1 MDQSVARVLP
11 SFLKPLHRSHVKIC
25 VSDYEDAIFQHPQPI
40 GAVHAQWWPSV
51 EDVPSK
57 VVLFIPGNPGLLDF
71 YVPFLSAL
79 HAKDHRMAILAH
91 SHAGHTP
98 GLSASPGCH
107 QLLLQIQSA
116 IEAFDGIK
124 AEYGPN
130 IPVIVVGHSIGS
142 WVTLQI
148 LKARSTA
155 ISGIFLLFPTITD
168 IASSP
173 NGRALS
179 WVFPWATMIS
189 RISNILRIL
198 PLPSLLS
205 WIFRSWPAR
214 QRTVLEGLL
223 RSPPSILATLSMAD
237 DEMKLVRGLDTQLL
251 QQNSYKIWMYFAQS
265 DDWVGDSKNVILHS
279 FQLDQNSV
287 RVVHGHHGI
296 PHAYCIEHGE
306 QLADQCFEWLKAL
319 ASVGKMVRSLSPPPL
334 SVVADGA
341 NKTHSQPSY
350 SNLDWHIDIPVL
362 APEVQSTYRPLSEV
376 PINLQGQ
383 QLFKLDEIIGEY
395 EIDNVLYYYA
405 RWQQGIASR
414 FPAEGLRE
422 HLPEVVASYLKRKR
436 RGDFEDFDPSGK
448 DVHPTSRLRDI
459 VTVNRHKVSASYS
472 MISGSSSRSNL
483 DEASDEE
490 IEDSDDE
497 YGQNVRPPRRILRAR
512 AAKSLPFSPRKTR
525 TQATARDSSLDN
537 DWKSAESEEDQPKRR
552 STRTRKTR
560 GFDMANYEDSDAMD
574 VDSGSEAPR
583 SSRLKKKPKRGKASR
598 PAYGSFRSVEDLD
611 YDPCSD
617 EETAPLR
624 KHRDFCEKCHRQ
636 PSHILLNSL
645 KRKKTKGKRKRKDDD
660 LEEDSGD
667 EEEKLT
673 QLGGWVRCLKCPISV
688 HWRCL
693 SSAQRDEIL
702 KAARERDREEW
713 RSTQV
718 HDDVYDEHGQP
729 KPHPDEPKKRP
740 GLEPHQITEFIC
752 SSCMKGGICMG
763 CMDTALETDPSLNK
777 STHDGTQTQDTKSV
791 VDEDVNMED
800 ASKAVTKLADQGISD
815 RLLFR
820 CVLCKRLAHYEHL
833 ARPPDLDA
841 DASVVDVA
849 TWLQREQWRCAD
861 CLSFQDKVEH
871 VLAWR
876 PYPPNAV
883 EPPRPSDEPP
893 NAKASLPREYLVKWV
908 DRSYKRVQ
916 WVPHMWL
923 ASTHFSKLKNFLAS
937 GTKVD
942 LLQEPF
948 GVGEPTEEDQKMDG
962 PSALK
967 TPAESRASSS
977 KPGTDQHTSS
987 PGHLVNAEQYIP
999 PLWSTVDRVLDLVIW
1014 SPMYLRHVQN
1024 SRTKKSRRR
1033 LVKSGDDDDDDG
1045 GNGEENEESL
1055 AAFNEVFKHG
1065 NNPPEKDSETLEEWE
1080 ERTGQTFSMDDIQRV
1095 VFGFFKWSDLGYD
1108 DATWDSPP
1116 RPEDA
1121 SWPAFVNA
1129 VKRFIAARTV
1139 FIKKGTKSVLDRSS
1153 KSWEH
1158 NGYMKQHRDDVKTLD
1173 IGQDPSL
1180 KLMDFQQDGFNW
1192 LCNNWWNGQHCILA
1206 DEMGKT
1212 VQIASFLG
1220 HIIDQFDASPAL
1232 VVVPNSTLPNWV
1244 REFER
1249 WAPNL
1254 RVVPWYGEARARDV
1268 IRKYELFHKDVN
1280 SNRYT
1285 DAKFHVLVTTYEA
1298 VISPKDFGPI
1308 FKKQPRWEVL
1318 IVDEGQRLKS
1328 DASLLFRKLTEL
1340 NTIHRII
1347 MTGTPLNN
1355 NIRELFNLMNFLDP
1369 IEWNDL
1375 EALEKEYAELTDEL
1389 VKELH
1394 TKLRPYFLRRIKS
1407 EVLELPPKNEVIVPV
1422 SMTPLQKE
1430 IYRSILSHNL
1440 DILKGL
1446 TVNGPSAAVSAKK
1459 SRLTNLLM
1467 EMRKCLQHPYIYAS
1481 DIEPPNLTP
1490 QATHEKLI
1498 DASAK
1503 FRLLKQLLPRLKAR
1517 GHRVL
1522 LFSQFVIALDVIEDF
1537 VVGEGYK
1544 CLRLDGNTKSRDRQK
1559 NMDEF
1564 NKPDSEYFIFLL
1576 STRAGGVGI
1585 NLYSADTVIIFDPD
1599 FNPHQAIARS
1609 HRFGQQKTVLVF
1621 KLMVKDSAEERI
1633 MQMGKKKLALEHLIV
1648 KKMED
1653 DDSAG
1658 EDIHS
1663 ILTYGARALFDDSEG
1678 ASKDVIYSDADID
1691 KLIERTEKETQVV
1704 EKKPEGGLSFE
1715 FAKIWSADKDSLEEV
1730 QEADGNDNSWSLTLQ
1745 KIAAEQASTRVTVKA
1760 SGRGVRRKATNVAG
1774 PDAYRENPPTPVK
1787 SKKKASKASSEGS
1800 DYGAAIS
1807 SVSVSSSSSD
1817 DDGIETTYEEPKK
1830 TEGKKRKAKTRSPR
1844 PSTSQHVPYA
1854 ADEVCSLCHTNH
1866 SSSGGECGMTRN
1878 SQDLVAFRS
1887 ALMTGDDGDDT
1898 EDDDDIEARRA
1909 AIKAI
1914 DETLAR
1920 RGEVHLIY
1928 GQPLVPLDKRPAQYP
1943 NTNPPPTSHHPAV
1956 PTIQYGTNAP
1966 APAVAPAIPAYHTSV
1981 FPSTSPIM
1989 LQHPGPSRHK
1999 PKKHKQPFQC
2009 PVCDQQTYHLVKD
2022 CPVVG
2027 YGSHR
2032 IALEIARLDKDPTKA
2047 GVVDILRTIYA
2058 RSVKSEKALGNPSA

>member
-1 MDQSVARVLP
+1 MDTDGH
-11 SFLKPLHRSHVKIC
+11 PLLSSHI
-25 VSDYEDAIFQHPQPI
+25 
-40 GAVHAQWWPSV
+40 
-51 EDVPSK
+51 
-57 VVLFIPGNPGLLDF
+57 IPF
-71 YVPFLSAL
+71 
-79 HAKDHRMAILAH
+79 
-91 SHAGHTP
+91 
-98 GLSASPGCH
+98 
-107 QLLLQIQSA
+107 
-116 IEAFDGIK
+116 
-124 AEYGPN
+124 
-130 IPVIVVGHSIGS
+130 
-142 WVTLQI
+142 
-148 LKARSTA
+148 
-155 ISGIFLLFPTITD
+155 
-168 IASSP
+168 
-173 NGRALS
+173 
-179 WVFPWATMIS
+179 
-189 RISNILRIL
+189 RIL
-198 PLPSLLS
+198 L
-205 WIFRSWPAR
+205 
-214 QRTVLEGLL
+214 G
-223 RSPPSILATLSMAD
+223 
-237 DEMKLVRGLDTQLL
+237 
-251 QQNSYKIWMYFAQS
+251 
-265 DDWVGDSKNVILHS
+265 GD
-279 FQLDQNSV
+279 
-287 RVVHGHHGI
+287 
-296 PHAYCIEHGE
+296 
-306 QLADQCFEWLKAL
+306 
-319 ASVGKMVRSLSPPPL
+319 MVRSLSAL
-334 SVVADGA
+334 SPAPSSLGVVANDA
-341 NKTHSQPSY
+341 RKAKLQPSHT
-350 SNLDWHIDIPVL
+350 NLDWHIDIPVL
-362 APEVQSTYRPLSEV
+362 APEVQSTYRPLNEV
-376 PINLQGQ
+376 PINYSGQ
-383 QLFKLDEIIGEY
+383 QLFELDEIIGEH
-395 EIDNVLYYYA
+395 EIDHVLYYYA
-405 RWQQGIASR
+405 RWKQGFASR
-414 FPAEGLRE
+414 
-422 HLPEVVASYLKRKR
+422 VLKRKG
-436 RGDFEDFDPSGK
+436 RGEFEDFDPSGK
-448 DVHPTSRLRDI
+448 DVHPTSRLRKE
-459 VTVNRHKVSASYS
+459 VTVNKRRSSTAYC
-472 MISGSSSRSNL
+472 MISGSSSRSKLN
-483 DEASDEE
+483 EVSSEE

-497 YGQNVRPPRRILRAR
+497 YEQSLRPPRRILRTR
-512 AAKSLPFSPRKTR
+512 AAKALPFSPRKTR
-525 TQATARDSSLDN
+525 AQDITRDSSIDN
-537 DWKSAESEEDQPKRR
+537 DWKSEESEEDQPKRR

-560 GFDMANYEDSDAMD
+560 GFDTANYEDSDGMD

-583 SSRLKKKPKRGKASR
+583 SSRLKKPKLRKASR

-636 PSHILLNSL
+636 PAHILLNNL

-660 LEEDSGD
+660 LEEESGD

-673 QLGGWVRCLKCPISV
+673 HLGGWVRCLKCPISV

-713 RSTQV
+713 RSTQI
-718 HDDVYDEHGQP
+718 HDDVYDKDGQP
-729 KPHPDEPKKRP
+729 KSHPDEPKKKP
-740 GLEPHQITEFIC
+740 GLEPQQTTEFIC

-763 CMDTALETDPSLNK
+763 CMDTALEADPSLNK
-777 STHDGTQTQDTKSV
+777 QTLEGAQAQDSKPV
-791 VDEDVNMED
+791 VDEDVTMED
-800 ASKAVTKLADQGISD
+800 VPKVATKPADQGISD

-841 DASVVDVA
+841 DASVVEVA
-849 TWLQREQWRCAD
+849 TWLQDEHWRCAD

-923 ASTHFSKLKNFLAS
+923 ASTHFSKLKNFLAG

-942 LLQEPF
+942 LLQEPL
-948 GVGEPTEEDQKMDG
+948 GVGKTVEEAQKVDG

-967 TPAESRASSS
+967 TPEESRASSS
-977 KPGTDQHTSS
+977 KPGTEQHTSS
-987 PGHLVNAEQYIP
+987 PGYLVNAEQYIP

-1014 SPMYLRHVQN
+1014 SPMYLRHAQK
-1024 SRTKKSRRR
+1024 SKAKKSRRR
-1033 LVKSGDDDDDDG
+1033 LVKSGDEDDEDAG
-1045 GNGEENEESL
+1045 MNGEENEESL
-1055 AAFNEVFKHG
+1055 AVFNEVFKHG

-1080 ERTGQTFSMDDIQRV
+1080 ERTGQTFSMDDIKRV

-1121 SWPAFVNA
+1121 SWSAFVNA
-1129 VKRFIAARTV
+1129 VKRFIASRTV
-1139 FIKKGTKSVLDRSS
+1139 FIKKGTKSVLDRNG
-1153 KSWEH
+1153 KGWEH
-1158 NGYMKQHRDDVKTLD
+1158 NGYMKHHRDVVKTLD
-1173 IGQDPSL
+1173 IGQDLSL

-1192 LCNNWWNGQHCILA
+1192 LCSNWWNGQHCILA
-1206 DEMGKT
+1206 DEMGLGKT

-1220 HIIDQFDASPAL
+1220 HIVDKFDASPAL

-1268 IRKYELFHKDVN
+1268 IKKYELFHKDVN
-1280 SNRYT
+1280 TSRYT

-1375 EALEKEYAELTDEL
+1375 GALEKEYTELTDEL

-1481 DIEPPNLTP
+1481 DIEPTNLTP

-1503 FRLLKQLLPRLKAR
+1503 FRLLKQLLQKLKAR
-1517 GHRVL
+1517 GHRIL

-1663 ILTYGARALFDDSEG
+1663 ILTYGAKALFDDSEG
-1678 ASKDVIYSDADID
+1678 ASKDVTYSDADID

-1704 EKKPEGGLSFE
+1704 EKKPEGGFSFE

-1730 QEADGNDNSWSLTLQ
+1730 QETDGNDNSWSLTLQ
-1745 KIAAEQASTRVTVKA
+1745 KIAAEQASARVAEKA

-1787 SKKKASKASSEGS
+1787 SKKKASKNLSDGS

-1807 SVSVSSSSSD
+1807 SASSTSSSSD
-1817 DDGIETTYEEPKK
+1817 DDEIETTYEEPKK
-1830 TEGKKRKAKTRSPR
+1830 TEGKKRKAKTRSPG
-1844 PSTSQHVPYA
+1844 PSISQPQYVPYA
-1854 ADEVCSLCHTNH
+1854 AGEVCSLCHTNH
-1866 SSSGGECGMTRN
+1866 AGNGGECEMTRN
-1878 SQDLVAFRS
+1878 SQDLVAFRL
-1887 ALMTGDDGDDT
+1887 ALMTDD
-1898 EDDDDIEARRA
+1898 DDDDIEVRRA

-1920 RGEVHLIY
+1920 RGDVHLLY
-1928 GQPLVPLDKRPAQYP
+1928 GQPLALLDKQPARHSAA
-1943 NTNPPPTSHHPAV
+1943 NSSSTSHHHPVV
-1956 PTIQYGTNAP
+1956 PTIHYAANAL
-1966 APAVAPAIPAYHTSV
+1966 AAAVAPPIPTHHSSV
-1981 FPSTSPIM
+1981 LPSTSQIVMHKPE
-1989 LQHPGPSRHK
+1989 LSRPK
-1999 PKKHKQPFQC
+1999 PKKHMKPFQC
-2009 PVCDQQTYHLVKD
+2009 PVCDRQTYHLVKD
-2022 CPVVG
+2022 CPVVNL
-2027 YGSHR
+2027 GSRR
-2032 IALEIARLDKDPTKA
+2032 IAVEIARLDEDPTKA

-2058 RSVKSEKALGNPSA
+2058 RSVKGEKALGNPST